1 VEKNRIMVLTPRV
14 FPREELNVQFK
25 GGEEVKAQSTIILSQ
40 DLQFSPGEQKLILK
54 KNHQK

>member
-1 VEKNRIMVLTPRV
+1 MVLTPRV
-14 FPREELNVQFK
+14 FPREEFNVQFK